1 MREALQVVLSKR
13 FLLRK
18 SQSYVSQSVQL
29 LKCSNIQL
37 FTSQIIQMMMRWRF
51 KNISFSLKRV
61 LIQIQMLSDVGQ
73 QIVP

>member
-18 SQSYVSQSVQL
+18 SQSYASQSVQL